1 MPWLVLLSAL
11 CMPVVA
17 WFSQHGAFGPDTGAI
32 SDSYPTLLIAAHYAF
47 AIWAPIFLLDIVF
60 AIWQC
65 SNRRHDSAM
74 LRVRIASLIAFA
86 LTSGWMVIFSQQ
98 QFWLALAVIWASL
111 VCLVYAAYWLS
122 RQRPAPDALSF
133 CAWLPL
139 SLHAGWVSLAAF
151 LQTAQVVVAFRL
163 LPLDDML
170 PWSVGLLV
178 LAALL
183 LLIANA
189 RMRGNVIYALAA
201 VWGLAAVYLKQSVSV
216 LPGAQTAALVAAA
229 VAAVLVLQTLWL
241 RIKAK
246 SI

>member
-17 WFSQHGAFGPDTGAI
+17 WFSQHGAFGPDIGAI
-32 SDSYPTLLIAAHYAF
+32 SEGYPTLLGTAGYAF
-47 AIWAPIFLLDIVF
+47 WIGGPIFLFDIMF

-86 LTSGWMVIFSQQ
+86 LTAIWMVVFSQQ
-98 QFWLALAVIWASL
+98 QFWLALAAVWASL

-139 SLHAGWVSLAAF
+139 SLHAGWVSIAAF
-151 LQTAQVVVAFRL
+151 LHTAQVIVAFRL

-170 PWSVGLLV
+170 PWNIGLLV

-189 RMRGNVIYALAA
+189 RMGGNVIYALAA
-201 VWGLAAVYLKQSVSV
+201 AWGLAAIYLKQSVGT
-216 LPGAQTAALVAAA
+216 LPGAQTAALAAAA

>member
-1 MPWLVLLSAL
+1 MPWLVLLCAL

-17 WFSQHGAFGPDTGAI
+17 WFSQHGAFGPDIGTI
-32 SDSYPTLLIAAHYAF
+32 SDSYPTLLGAAGYAF
-47 AIWAPIFLLDIVF
+47 AIWGPIFLFNIVF

-86 LTSGWMVIFSQQ
+86 LTSVWMVVFSQQ
-98 QFWLALAVIWASL
+98 QFWLALAAIWASL
-111 VCLVYAAYWLS
+111 ACLVYAAYWLS

-151 LQTAQVVVAFRL
+151 LNTAQVIVAFRL

-170 PWSVGLLV
+170 PWSIGLLV

-189 RMRGNVIYALAA
+189 RMGGNVIYALAA
-201 VWGLAAVYLKQSVSV
+201 AWALAAIYLKQSI
-216 LPGAQTAALVAAA
+216 GALAGAPTVALAVVA

-241 RIKAK
+241 RVKAK

>member
-1 MPWLVLLSAL
+1 MPWLVLLCAL

-17 WFSQHGAFGPDTGAI
+17 WFSQHGAFGPDTGSI
-32 SDSYPTLLIAAHYAF
+32 SDSYPTLLVAAGYAF
-47 AIWAPIFLLDIVF
+47 AIWGPIFLLDIVY
-60 AIWQC
+60 AVWQC
-65 SNRRHDSAM
+65 GNRRHDPVM

-86 LTSGWMVIFSQQ
+86 LTSAWMVIFSQQ

-111 VCLVYAAYWLS
+111 VCLIYAAYWLS
-122 RQRPAPDALSF
+122 RQRPASDALSF

-151 LQTAQVVVAFRL
+151 LNTAQVIVAFRL

-170 PWSVGLLV
+170 PWSIGLLV

-189 RMRGNVIYALAA
+189 RMGGNVIYALAA
-201 VWGLAAVYLKQSVSV
+201 VWGLVAVYLKQSVST
-216 LPGAQTAALVAAA
+216 LPGAQTAAFAAVA

-241 RIKAK
+241 RIKAR

>member
-17 WFSQHGAFGPDTGAI
+17 WFSQHGAFGPDIGTI
-32 SDSYPTLLIAAHYAF
+32 SDSYPTLLVPVRYAF
-47 AIWAPIFLLDIVF
+47 AIWAPIFLLDIMF

-86 LTSGWMVIFSQQ
+86 LTAAWMVIFSQQ
-98 QFWLALAVIWASL
+98 QFWLALAAMWASV

-151 LQTAQVVVAFRL
+151 IHTAQVIVAFRL

-170 PWSVGLLV
+170 PWSVGLLAV
-178 LAALL
+178 AALL

-189 RMRGNVIYALAA
+189 RMGGNLFYAAAA
-201 VWGLAAVYLKQSVSV
+201 VWGLAAVYLNQSVST
-216 LPGAQTAALVAAA
+216 LPAAQTVALAAMA

>member
-17 WFSQHGAFGPDTGAI
+17 WFSQHGAFGPDTGTI
-32 SDSYPTLLIAAHYAF
+32 SESYPTLLTAAGYAF
-47 AIWAPIFLLDIVF
+47 AIWVPIFLLDIVF

-74 LRVRIASLIAFA
+74 LRVRIASLIAFV
-86 LTSGWMVIFSQQ
+86 LTSIWMVIFSQQ

-151 LQTAQVVVAFRL
+151 LNTAQVIVAFRL
-163 LPLDDML
+163 LPLDDIL
-170 PWSVGLLV
+170 PWSIGLLV

-189 RMRGNVIYALAA
+189 RMGGNVVYALGA
-201 VWGLAAVYLKQSVSV
+201 VWGLAAVYLRQSVSM
-216 LPGAQTAALVAAA
+216 LPAAQTAGLAAAA

>member
-1 MPWLVLLSAL
+1 
-11 CMPVVA
+11 
-17 WFSQHGAFGPDTGAI
+17 
-32 SDSYPTLLIAAHYAF
+32 
-47 AIWAPIFLLDIVF
+47 
-60 AIWQC
+60 
-65 SNRRHDSAM
+65 
-74 LRVRIASLIAFA
+74 
-86 LTSGWMVIFSQQ
+86 
-98 QFWLALAVIWASL
+98 
-111 VCLVYAAYWLS
+111 LS

-151 LQTAQVVVAFRL
+151 LNTAQVLVAFRL

-170 PWSVGLLV
+170 PWSIGLLV

-189 RMRGNVIYALAA
+189 RMGGNVIYALAA
-201 VWGLAAVYLKQSVSV
+201 AWALAAIYLKQSIGT
-216 LPGAQTAALVAAA
+216 LPGAQTAALAAVA

>member
-17 WFSQHGAFGPDTGAI
+17 WFSQHGAFGPDNGTI
-32 SDSYPTLLIAAHYAF
+32 SGSYPTLLTTAGYALP
-47 AIWAPIFLLDIVF
+47 IWGAIFLLDIVF

-65 SNRRHDSAM
+65 GNRRHDSVL

-86 LTSGWMVIFSQQ
+86 LTSVWMVIFSQQ
-98 QFWLALAVIWASL
+98 QFWLALAAIWASL
-111 VCLVYAAYWLS
+111 VCLVYASYWLS

-139 SLHAGWVSLAAF
+139 SLHAGWVSVVAF
-151 LQTAQVVVAFRL
+151 IQTAQVIVAFRL
-163 LPLDDML
+163 LPLDAML

-178 LAALL
+178 LVALL

-189 RMRGNVIYALAA
+189 RMGGNVIYALAA
-201 VWGLAAVYLKQSVSV
+201 AWGLAAVYIKQSISTS
-216 LPGAQTAALVAAA
+216 PGAQAAAFAAAA

>member
-17 WFSQHGAFGPDTGAI
+17 WFSQHGAFGPDIGTV
-32 SDSYPTLLIAAHYAF
+32 SNSYPTLLVASGYAF
-47 AIWAPIFLLDIVF
+47 AIWGPIFLLDIMY

-65 SNRRHDSAM
+65 SNRRHDSGM
-74 LRVRIASLIAFA
+74 LRVRIASLVGFA
-86 LTSGWMVIFSQQ
+86 LTSAWMVIFSQQ
-98 QFWLALAVIWASL
+98 QFWLALAAIWASL

-151 LQTAQVVVAFRL
+151 LNTAQVIVAFRL

-178 LAALL
+178 LAAVL

-189 RMRGNVIYALAA
+189 RMGGNVIYALAA
-201 VWGLAAVYLKQSVSV
+201 VWGLAAVYLQQSISP
-216 LPGAQTAALVAAA
+216 LPGAPTAALAAA
-229 VAAVLVLQTLWL
+229 VVAAVLVLQTLWL

>member
-1 MPWLVLLSAL
+1 MPWLVLLCAL

-17 WFSQHGAFGPDTGAI
+17 WFSQHGAFGPDIGAI
-32 SDSYPTLLIAAHYAF
+32 SDGYPTLLTTAGYAF
-47 AIWAPIFLLDIVF
+47 SIWGVIFLLDIVF

-65 SNRRHDSAM
+65 SNRRHDAAM

-86 LTSGWMVIFSQQ
+86 LTSVWMVIFSQQ
-98 QFWLALAVIWASL
+98 QLWLALAAIWASL

-139 SLHAGWVSLAAF
+139 SLHAGWVSLAVF
-151 LQTAQVVVAFRL
+151 LNTAQVIVALRL
-163 LPLDDML
+163 LPLGDML

-189 RMRGNVIYALAA
+189 RMGGNVIYALAA
-201 VWGLAAVYLKQSVSV
+201 AWGLTAVYVKQSTGM
-216 LPGAQTAALVAAA
+216 LPGAQTAALAAVA

>member
-17 WFSQHGAFGPDTGAI
+17 WFSQHGAFGPDIGTV
-32 SDSYPTLLIAAHYAF
+32 SNSYPTLLVASGYAF
-47 AIWAPIFLLDIVF
+47 AIWGPIFLLDIMY

-74 LRVRIASLIAFA
+74 LRVRVASLVGFA
-86 LTSGWMVIFSQQ
+86 LTSAWMVIFSQQ
-98 QFWLALAVIWASL
+98 QFWLALAAIWASL

-151 LQTAQVVVAFRL
+151 LNTAQVIVAFRL

-178 LAALL
+178 LAAVL

-189 RMRGNVIYALAA
+189 RMGGNVIYALAA
-201 VWGLAAVYLKQSVSV
+201 VWGLAAVYLQQSISP
-216 LPGAQTAALVAAA
+216 LPGAPTAAMAAVV

>member
-1 MPWLVLLSAL
+1 MPWLVLLCAL

-17 WFSQHGAFGPDTGAI
+17 WFSQQGTFGPDNGTI
-32 SDSYPTLLIAAHYAF
+32 SNAFPTLLVPAGYAF
-47 AIWAPIFLLDIVF
+47 AIWGPIFLLDIVY

-65 SNRRHDSAM
+65 GNRRHDGAM

-86 LTSGWMVIFSQQ
+86 LTSAWMVVFSQQ
-98 QFWLALAVIWASL
+98 QFWLALGVIWASL
-111 VCLVYAAYWLS
+111 VCLIYAAYWLS
-122 RQRPAPDALSF
+122 RQRPAPDALSG

-151 LQTAQVVVAFRL
+151 ANLAQVTVAFRL
-163 LPLDDML
+163 MSIDNML
-170 PWSVGLLV
+170 PWSIGLLV
-178 LAALL
+178 IAALL

-189 RMRGNVIYALAA
+189 RMSGNVFYAVAATWGLAGIYVKQSVATLAGAQTVALAA
-201 VWGLAAVYLKQSVSV
+201 VVVAVL
-216 LPGAQTAALVAAA
+216 LVA
-229 VAAVLVLQTLWL
+229 QTLWL